1 MSAMKMSSSHR
12 LPRPSKRQVALAS
25 AALAG
30 GAAAVVPAHPAGAHQ
45 EVAASVVDPFG
56 GTRGVVGA
64 DHYWVGVCHQGSGAG
79 HINYRM
85 LNGGSGILEA
95 FGENCEGRNTSSR
108 VTRFQVCDLR
118 IGRCTGWKS
127 SPH

>member
-1 MSAMKMSSSHR
+1 MSATNVSSSRR

-30 GAAAVVPAHPAGAHQ
+30 GAAAVVPAQPAGAHR
-45 EVAASVVDPFG
+45 EVNASVVDPFG
-56 GTRGVVGA
+56 GTIGVVGA
-64 DHYWVGVCHQGSGAG
+64 DHYWVGVCHQGFGAG

-85 LNGGSGILEA
+85 LNGGSGTLEA
-95 FGENCEGRNTSSR
+95 INENCEGRNVGSR

-118 IGRCTGWKS
+118 IARCTAWKS